1 MKTALHKFFARRGA
15 SEIPLCAAEP
25 HIVTIT
31 GLNRADVVG
40 IHTYCRD
47 DRFEVIDARYLTRL
61 PKQPAPAAA
70 VPGTGENPAPSG
82 EGTGSRDTDL

>member
-1 MKTALHKFFARRGA
+1 MDYGVYLQFFARRGA

-25 HIVTIT
+25 HIVAIT

-61 PKQPAPAAA
+61 PKQPAPAASA
-70 VPGTGENPAPSG
+70 GASGASDKPAAPGSPEAKG
-82 EGTGSRDTDL
+82 